1 MVLNRKWKIFWIVMT
16 VLVMG
21 IIFFFSSQG
30 TYKSENVSD
39 AVASLFSIEQEDA
52 STRVSNQKLF
62 FGLTLRKIAH
72 IILYMALGFCFFQ
85 DYAGMRIYIAIPL
98 TIGSGYLY
106 AVLDEWHQQIIGRH
120 GRWEDTLIDL
130 TGVVIGMLLSMLWL
144 ALLRWILKRKG
155 KLIPA
160 ENSGKGQA

>member
-98 TIGSGYLY
+98 TIGSGYL
-106 AVLDEWHQQIIGRH
+106 
-120 GRWEDTLIDL
+120 
-130 TGVVIGMLLSMLWL
+130 VIGMQLSMLWL
-144 ALLRWILKRKG
+144 ALLRWILKKKG

-160 ENSGKGQA
+160 ENSGKGLA